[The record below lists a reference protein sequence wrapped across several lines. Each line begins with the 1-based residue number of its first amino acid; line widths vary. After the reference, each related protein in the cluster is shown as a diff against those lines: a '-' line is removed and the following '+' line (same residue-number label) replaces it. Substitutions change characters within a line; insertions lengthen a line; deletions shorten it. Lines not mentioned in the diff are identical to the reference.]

1 MNGNKNKSAKW
12 STFFIQLFILSKSIK
27 GTEKLRIEYEVE
39 LYFESINRVDNSV
52 NSVTS
57 IFELIST
64 KSESITQLYPL

>member
-1 MNGNKNKSAKW
+1 MGTKINQQNEVH
-12 STFFIQLFILSKSIK
+12 FFIQLFILSKSIK

-52 NSVTS
+52 ISVTS